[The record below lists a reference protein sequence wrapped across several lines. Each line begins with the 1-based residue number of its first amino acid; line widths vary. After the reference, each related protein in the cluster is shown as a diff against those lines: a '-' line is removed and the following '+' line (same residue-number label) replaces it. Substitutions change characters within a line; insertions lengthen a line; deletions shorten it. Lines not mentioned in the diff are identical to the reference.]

1 MEWFLKPNTVLMV
14 YFNQT
19 RIRHSHIASLIAV
32 KSHQYYGES
41 IFLELKRNK
50 IFHAD
55 ICTHTHKKKNHV
67 QFGEAL
73 VAIMLA

>member
-50 IFHAD
+50 FFHAD
-55 ICTHTHKKKNHV
+55 MHTHKKNHV